1 MKIQVQLYLPEQN
14 QGTAWGYGTITLD
27 QLLTFQIRILTC
39 EKGAGI
45 KEAFVSFPRR
55 KQGERWEDLVIV
67 EDSLRNQITEAV
79 REAIQM
85 EITKDLYLPK
95 IEVLHLQVFPKGKK
109 NSSCGRSNDP
119 CPWDYCE
126 RNSVKTREI
135 WGVLP
140 YAAILQ

>member
-1 MKIQVQLYLPEQN
+1 MKIQVQLYLPDQN
-14 QGTAWGYGTITLD
+14 QGTVWGYGTITLD

-45 KEAFVSFPRR
+45 KEAFVSPGGDPDGNHKRFVSSQNRSLASAGVSTR
-55 KQGERWEDLVIV
+55 EED
-67 EDSLRNQITEAV
+67 
-79 REAIQM
+79 
-85 EITKDLYLPK
+85 
-95 IEVLHLQVFPKGKK
+95 
-109 NSSCGRSNDP
+109 SSCGRSNDL
-119 CPWDYCE
+119 CPWGYGE